1 MRHRWLRSG
10 KKGDSS
16 LPMPSSIKQIWDLTG
31 MTAWHAHI
39 ILSERFEVRV
49 SSCSW
54 AAASWITGIRA
65 PIRNCCVW
73 KLGIQISLQSLM
85 LASIEWAPELISFQ
99 STNYLKLRN
108 SKWIGILKWLQIAK
122 VQVQVKFS
130 NHDHQ
135 TPANIHVYWVNQ
147 YFADDLGFLEIRR
160 FLTWT
165 GFWSDAMSWRHY
177 HLPRFVALFQ
187 LVLDFPNIYGW
198 MRLFKIVSQ
207 PLVCSSIQ
215 ERGHSATHTQSYHSY
230 SFLRAYIFTGTRSF
244 GQAAW
249 QSCSIVQKCVYR
261 SISQFPHPRC
271 SGEDF
276 QMFYNYCWV
285 CAFGT
290 SCLDSFSFIIPCS
303 SMCSPANL

>member
-1 MRHRWLRSG
+1 MRRRWLRSG

-16 LPMPSSIKQIWDLTG
+16 LPMPSSIKQIWDWLDCL
-31 MTAWHAHI
+31 ARAHHFYQSDSKFSQHLL
-39 ILSERFEVRV
+39 LSCCKLNHWNQ
-49 SSCSW
+49 SS
-54 AAASWITGIRA
+54 IRK
-65 PIRNCCVW
+65 CCDW

-85 LASIEWAPELISFQ
+85 LASIKWAPELISFQ
-99 STNYLKLRN
+99 STNYLKLQN

-122 VQVQVKFS
+122 VQVQVIFS

-147 YFADDLGFLEIRR
+147 YFADLGFLEIRR

-261 SISQFPHPRC
+261 SISEFPHPRC
-271 SGEDF
+271 SSEDF

-303 SMCSPANL
+303 SMYSPANL